1 MKNKIVSIFF
11 FLFCLTI
18 FADIRDAV
26 CVVRPNYEEK
36 ILQFMDDAAD
46 EISKAGYSDI
56 AELFEKA
63 KDGVFGSGFF
73 IHGQNKKIYVLTNYH
88 VAAYASSLSL
98 EIENIDGAK
107 IKIENCPVVAIDEEL
122 DLAIAEVEDK
132 RVKSFLDF
140 ADKLPSDGADVWS
153 AGYPG
158 LGGKPL
164 WQLGKGTVT
173 NSKAR
178 LSNIVD
184 PKKSFFIQHS
194 APIDSGNS
202 GGPLLVKSPNS
213 SGGGHNGY
221 EVIGINSAKAVF
233 RQSTNFAIP
242 ATSIKNFI
250 NGRVFGGSEKSE
262 NNLKLALDEFAEA
275 CKNFKIDKEEQKN
288 EEILKRLRKIA
299 MYVSEDYAIN
309 EGLDAYKAAL
319 RKAPRLFRAEIL
331 AASVL
336 GNPINGIRTALAYQ
350 IYTSIKPE
358 ENSYMPEKSIDITAL
373 KNTGTN
379 YEFVLYDEAEKSKF
393 FTVWKNNHNFWQIEA
408 SNLNGSPEKKS
419 SEKKS
424 SEKTAKKQ
432 KRNTGASFISIE
444 EIPVKMRIYASYTG
458 LKKDTGWASGFSL
471 GYLYSFKYVEIGFS
485 AVIDKPRTLPKASF
499 MKQPKIGSGIGPE
512 LRLQLPLNIKDVV
525 YLAPQAFVGGGVF
538 VPPFELFVQYGGGIE
553 VVPVNFTSISFGIEC
568 LARSYFKEIKETN
581 IGIRASIS
589 LRL

>member
-1 MKNKIVSIFF
+1 MKNKIISIFF

-73 IHGQNKKIYVLTNYH
+73 IRGQNKKIYVLTNYH

-122 DLAIAEVEDK
+122 DLAIAEVNDK
-132 RVKSFLDF
+132 SVKSFLNF
-140 ADKLPSDGADVWS
+140 AAKLPADGADVWS

-173 NSKAR
+173 NSKTR

-213 SGGGHNGY
+213 PEGY

-299 MYVSEDYAIN
+299 MYISEDYAIN
-309 EGLDAYKAAL
+309 EGLDAYKTAL

-331 AASVL
+331 AASIL

-358 ENSYMPEKSIDITAL
+358 ENSYMPETSIDITAL
-373 KNTGTN
+373 KNTGKN
-379 YEFVLYDEAEKSKF
+379 YEFLLYDEAAKSKF

-408 SNLNGSPEKKS
+408 SNLNSSPEKKS
-419 SEKKS
+419 SEKA
-424 SEKTAKKQ
+424 AKKEKQ
-432 KRNTGASFISIE
+432 NTGASFISIE
-444 EIPVKMRIYASYTG
+444 EIPTRMRIYASYTG

-485 AVIDKPRTLPKASF
+485 AVIDKPRNLPSASF
-499 MKQPKIGSGIGPE
+499 IEQPKIGSGMGPE
-512 LRLQLPLNIKDVV
+512 LRFQLPLNIKDVV

-553 VVPVNFTSISFGIEC
+553 IVPVNFTSISFGIES
-568 LARSYFKEIKETN
+568 LVRSYFKEIKETN

>member
-1 MKNKIVSIFF
+1 MKNKIISIFF

-26 CVVRPNYEEK
+26 CIVRPNYEEK

-46 EISKAGYSDI
+46 EISKSGYSDI
-56 AELFEKA
+56 AELFENA
-63 KDGVFGSGFF
+63 KEGVFGSGFF
-73 IHGQNKKIYVLTNYH
+73 IRGQNKKVYVLTNYH

-122 DLAIAEVEDK
+122 DLAIAEVNDK
-132 RVKSFLDF
+132 RVKSFLNF
-140 ADKLPSDGADVWS
+140 AAKLPSDGADVWS

-202 GGPLLVKSPNS
+202 GGPLLIKSPNS
-213 SGGGHNGY
+213 PEGY

-242 ATSIKNFI
+242 VTSIKNFI
-250 NGRVFGGSEKSE
+250 DGRLFGGREKAE
-262 NNLKLALDEFAEA
+262 NNLKLALDEFTEV

-299 MYVSEDYAIN
+299 MYISEDYAIN
-309 EGLDAYKAAL
+309 EGLDAYKTAL
-319 RKAPRLFRAEIL
+319 RKAPRLFRTEIL
-331 AASVL
+331 AASIL
-336 GNPINGIRTALAYQ
+336 GNPINGIRTAIAYE

-358 ENSYMPEKSIDITAL
+358 ENSYRSETSIDLKAL
-373 KNTGTN
+373 KNTGKN
-379 YEFVLYDEAEKSKF
+379 YEFVLYDEALKSKF
-393 FTVWKNNHNFWQIEA
+393 FTVWKNKHNFWQIEA

-419 SEKKS
+419 
-424 SEKTAKKQ
+424 EKTAKKEKQ
-432 KRNTGASFISIE
+432 KTGSSFISIE

-485 AVIDKPRTLPKASF
+485 GIIEKPRTLPSF
-499 MKQPKIGSGIGPE
+499 SFSNPPKIGIGLGPE
-512 LRLQLPLNIKDVV
+512 LRIQLPLNITDVV
-525 YLAPQAFVGGGVF
+525 YLAPQLFIGGGLF
-538 VPPFELFVQYGGGIE
+538 MPPFDPFVQYGGGIE
-553 VVPVNFTSISFGIEC
+553 IVPVNFTSISFGLEC
-568 LARSYFKEIKETN
+568 LVRSYFKEIKETN
-581 IGIRASIS
+581 VGIRASIS
-589 LRL
+589 LRI

>member
-73 IHGQNKKIYVLTNYH
+73 IRGQNKKIYVLTNYH
-88 VAAYASSLSL
+88 AAAYASSLSL

-213 SGGGHNGY
+213 SGGGNPNGY

-275 CKNFKIDKEEQKN
+275 CKNFKIDKDEQKN

-299 MYVSEDYAIN
+299 IYISEDYAIN
-309 EGLDAYKAAL
+309 EGLDAYKTAL

-331 AASVL
+331 AASIL
-336 GNPINGIRTALAYQ
+336 GNPINGIRTALAYE

-358 ENSYMPEKSIDITAL
+358 ENSYRPETSIELKSL
-373 KNTGTN
+373 KNTGKN
-379 YEFVLYDEAEKSKF
+379 YEFVLYDEAAKSKF

-408 SNLNGSPEKKS
+408 SNLNSSPEKKS
-419 SEKKS
+419 SEKA
-424 SEKTAKKQ
+424 AKKEKQ
-432 KRNTGASFISIE
+432 NTGASFISIE
-444 EIPVKMRIYASYTG
+444 EIPTRMRIYASYIG

-485 AVIDKPRTLPKASF
+485 GVIDKPRTLPSF
-499 MKQPKIGSGIGPE
+499 TFIKQPKIGIGMGPE
-512 LRLQLPLNIKDVV
+512 LRFLLPLNIKDAV

-538 VPPFELFVQYGGGIE
+538 IPPFEFFVQYGGGIE
-553 VVPVNFTSISFGIEC
+553 IVPVSFTSVSFGIEC
-568 LARSYFKEIKETN
+568 LVRSYFKEIKETN

-589 LRL
+589 LRI

>member
-1 MKNKIVSIFF
+1 MKNKIISIFF

-46 EISKAGYSDI
+46 EISKAGYSDF

-73 IHGQNKKIYVLTNYH
+73 IRGQNKKIYVLTNYH

-122 DLAIAEVEDK
+122 DLAIAEVNDK
-132 RVKSFLDF
+132 SVKSFLNF
-140 ADKLPSDGADVWS
+140 AAKLPADGADVWS

-173 NSKAR
+173 NSKTR

-202 GGPLLVKSPNS
+202 GGPLLIKSPNS
-213 SGGGHNGY
+213 PEGY

-262 NNLKLALDEFAEA
+262 NNLKLALDEFAES
-275 CKNFKIDKEEQKN
+275 CKNFKIDKDEQKN

-299 MYVSEDYAIN
+299 IYISEDYAIN
-309 EGLDAYKAAL
+309 EGLDAYKTAL
-319 RKAPRLFRAEIL
+319 RKAPRLFRTEIL
-331 AASVL
+331 AASIL

-358 ENSYMPEKSIDITAL
+358 ENSYRPETSIDLKSL
-373 KNTGTN
+373 KNTGKN

-419 SEKKS
+419 SEK
-424 SEKTAKKQ
+424 TAKKEKQ
-432 KRNTGASFISIE
+432 NTGASFISIE

-485 AVIDKPRTLPKASF
+485 AVIDKPRTLPSASF
-499 MKQPKIGSGIGPE
+499 IEQPKIGSGMGPE
-512 LRLQLPLNIKDVV
+512 LRFQLPLNIKDVV

-538 VPPFELFVQYGGGIE
+538 VPPFEIFVQYGGGIE
-553 VVPVNFTSISFGIEC
+553 IVPVNFTSISFGIES
-568 LARSYFKEIKETN
+568 LVRSYFKEIKETN

>member
-1 MKNKIVSIFF
+1 MKNKIISIFF
-11 FLFCLTI
+11 FLFYLTI

-36 ILQFMDDAAD
+36 TLQFMDDAAD

-73 IHGQNKKIYVLTNYH
+73 IRGQNKKIYVLTNYH

-132 RVKSFLDF
+132 RVKSFLNF

-202 GGPLLVKSPNS
+202 GGPLLVKSLNS
-213 SGGGHNGY
+213 SGGGNPNGY

-275 CKNFKIDKEEQKN
+275 CKNFKIDKEDQKN

-299 MYVSEDYAIN
+299 MYISEDYAIN
-309 EGLDAYKAAL
+309 EGLDAYKTAL
-319 RKAPRLFRAEIL
+319 RKAPRLFRTEIL
-331 AASVL
+331 AASIL

-358 ENSYMPEKSIDITAL
+358 ENSYRPETSIDLKSL
-373 KNTGTN
+373 KNIGKK

-419 SEKKS
+419 SEKA
-424 SEKTAKKQ
+424 AKKEKQ
-432 KRNTGASFISIE
+432 NTGASFISIE
-444 EIPVKMRIYASYTG
+444 EIPTRMRIYASYIG

-485 AVIDKPRTLPKASF
+485 GVIDKPRTLPSF
-499 MKQPKIGSGIGPE
+499 TFIKQPKIGIGMGPE
-512 LRLQLPLNIKDVV
+512 LRFLLPLNIKDAV

-538 VPPFELFVQYGGGIE
+538 IPPFEFFVQYGGGIE
-553 VVPVNFTSISFGIEC
+553 IVSVSFTSVSFGIEC
-568 LARSYFKEIKETN
+568 LVRSYFKEIKETN

-589 LRL
+589 LRI

>member
-1 MKNKIVSIFF
+1 MKNKIISIFF

-73 IHGQNKKIYVLTNYH
+73 IRGQNKKIYVLTNYH

-122 DLAIAEVEDK
+122 DLAIAEVNDK
-132 RVKSFLDF
+132 SVKSFLNF
-140 ADKLPSDGADVWS
+140 AAKLPADGADVWS

-173 NSKAR
+173 NSKTR

-202 GGPLLVKSPNS
+202 GGPLLIKSPNS
-213 SGGGHNGY
+213 PEGY

-242 ATSIKNFI
+242 TTSIKNFI

-275 CKNFKIDKEEQKN
+275 CKNFKIDKDEQKN

-299 MYVSEDYAIN
+299 MYISEDYAIN
-309 EGLDAYKAAL
+309 EGLDAYKTAL
-319 RKAPRLFRAEIL
+319 RKAPRLFRTEIL
-331 AASVL
+331 AASIL

-358 ENSYMPEKSIDITAL
+358 ENSYMPETSIDLKSL
-373 KNTGTN
+373 KNTGKN

-419 SEKKS
+419 SEK
-424 SEKTAKKQ
+424 TAKKEKQ
-432 KRNTGASFISIE
+432 NTGASFISIE

-485 AVIDKPRTLPKASF
+485 AVIDKPRNLPSASF
-499 MKQPKIGSGIGPE
+499 IEQPKIGSGMGPE
-512 LRLQLPLNIKDVV
+512 LRFQLPLNIKDVV

-553 VVPVNFTSISFGIEC
+553 IVPVNFTSISFGIES
-568 LARSYFKEIKETN
+568 LVRSYFKEIKETN

>member
-1 MKNKIVSIFF
+1 MKNKIISIFF

-73 IHGQNKKIYVLTNYH
+73 IRGQNKKIYVLTNYH

-122 DLAIAEVEDK
+122 DLAIAEVNDK
-132 RVKSFLDF
+132 GVKSFLNF
-140 ADKLPSDGADVWS
+140 AAKLPADGADVWS

-173 NSKAR
+173 NSKTR

-213 SGGGHNGY
+213 PEGY

-299 MYVSEDYAIN
+299 MYISEDYAIN
-309 EGLDAYKAAL
+309 EGLDAYKTAL

-331 AASVL
+331 AASIL

-358 ENSYMPEKSIDITAL
+358 ENSYMPETSIDITAL
-373 KNTGTN
+373 KNTGKN
-379 YEFVLYDEAEKSKF
+379 YEFLLYDEAAKSKF

-419 SEKKS
+419 SEK
-424 SEKTAKKQ
+424 TAKKEKQ
-432 KRNTGASFISIE
+432 NTGASFISIE

-485 AVIDKPRTLPKASF
+485 AVIDKPRNLPSASF
-499 MKQPKIGSGIGPE
+499 IEQPKIGSGMGPE
-512 LRLQLPLNIKDVV
+512 LRFQLPLNIKDVV

-538 VPPFELFVQYGGGIE
+538 VPPFEIFVQYGGGIE
-553 VVPVNFTSISFGIEC
+553 IVPVNFTSISFGIES
-568 LARSYFKEIKETN
+568 LVRSYFKEIKETN

>member
-1 MKNKIVSIFF
+1 MKNKIISIFF
-11 FLFCLTI
+11 FLFCLTV

-56 AELFEKA
+56 AELFENA
-63 KDGVFGSGFF
+63 KEGVFGSGFF
-73 IHGQNKKIYVLTNYH
+73 IRGQNKKTYVLTNYH

-122 DLAIAEVEDK
+122 DLAIAEVNDK
-132 RVKSFLDF
+132 RVKSFLNF
-140 ADKLPSDGADVWS
+140 ASKLPSDGADVWS

-202 GGPLLVKSPNS
+202 GGPLLIKSPNS
-213 SGGGHNGY
+213 PEGY

-309 EGLDAYKAAL
+309 EGLDAYKTAL
-319 RKAPRLFRAEIL
+319 RKAPRLFRTEIL
-331 AASVL
+331 AASIL

-358 ENSYMPEKSIDITAL
+358 ENSYRSETSIDLKSL
-373 KNTGTN
+373 KNTGKN

-419 SEKKS
+419 SEKA
-424 SEKTAKKQ
+424 AKKEKQ
-432 KRNTGASFISIE
+432 NTGASFISIE
-444 EIPVKMRIYASYTG
+444 EIPTRMRIYASYIG

-485 AVIDKPRTLPKASF
+485 GVIDKPRTLPSF
-499 MKQPKIGSGIGPE
+499 TFIKQPKIGIGMGPE
-512 LRLQLPLNIKDVV
+512 LRFLLPLNIKDAV

-538 VPPFELFVQYGGGIE
+538 IPPFEFFVQYGGGIE
-553 VVPVNFTSISFGIEC
+553 IVPVNFTSISFGLEC
-568 LARSYFKEIKETN
+568 LVRSYFKEIKETN

-589 LRL
+589 LRI

>member
-1 MKNKIVSIFF
+1 M
-11 FLFCLTI
+11 
-18 FADIRDAV
+18 
-26 CVVRPNYEEK
+26 
-36 ILQFMDDAAD
+36 
-46 EISKAGYSDI
+46 
-56 AELFEKA
+56 
-63 KDGVFGSGFF
+63 
-73 IHGQNKKIYVLTNYH
+73 
-88 VAAYASSLSL
+88 
-98 EIENIDGAK
+98 
-107 IKIENCPVVAIDEEL
+107 
-122 DLAIAEVEDK
+122 DLAIAEVNDK
-132 RVKSFLDF
+132 RVKSFLNF
-140 ADKLPSDGADVWS
+140 AAKLPSDGADVWS

-202 GGPLLVKSPNS
+202 GGPLLIKSPNS
-213 SGGGHNGY
+213 PEEY

-299 MYVSEDYAIN
+299 MYISEDYAIN
-309 EGLDAYKAAL
+309 EGLDAYKTAL
-319 RKAPRLFRAEIL
+319 RKAPRLFRTEIL
-331 AASVL
+331 AASIL

-358 ENSYMPEKSIDITAL
+358 ENSYMPETSIDLKSL
-373 KNTGTN
+373 KNTGKN

-419 SEKKS
+419 SEK
-424 SEKTAKKQ
+424 TAKKE
-432 KRNTGASFISIE
+432 KKNTGASFISIE
-444 EIPVKMRIYASYTG
+444 EIPTRMRIYASYIG

-485 AVIDKPRTLPKASF
+485 AVIDKPRNLPSASF
-499 MKQPKIGSGIGPE
+499 IEQPKIGSGMGPE
-512 LRLQLPLNIKDVV
+512 LRFQLPLNIKDVV

-538 VPPFELFVQYGGGIE
+538 VPPIELFVQYGGGIE
-553 VVPVNFTSISFGIEC
+553 IVPVNFTSISFGIES
-568 LARSYFKEIKETN
+568 LVRSYFKEIKETN

>member
-73 IHGQNKKIYVLTNYH
+73 IRGQNKKIYVLTNYH

-213 SGGGHNGY
+213 SGGGNPNGY

-275 CKNFKIDKEEQKN
+275 CKNFKIDKDEQKN

-299 MYVSEDYAIN
+299 IYISEDYAIN
-309 EGLDAYKAAL
+309 EGLDAYKTAL

-331 AASVL
+331 AASIL
-336 GNPINGIRTALAYQ
+336 GNPINGIRTALAYE

-358 ENSYMPEKSIDITAL
+358 ENSYRPETSIELKSL
-373 KNTGTN
+373 KNTGKN
-379 YEFVLYDEAEKSKF
+379 YEFVLYDEAAKSKF

-408 SNLNGSPEKKS
+408 SNLNSSPEKKS
-419 SEKKS
+419 SEKA
-424 SEKTAKKQ
+424 AKKEKQ
-432 KRNTGASFISIE
+432 NTGASFISIE
-444 EIPVKMRIYASYTG
+444 EIPTRMRIYASYIG

-485 AVIDKPRTLPKASF
+485 GVIDKPRTLPSF
-499 MKQPKIGSGIGPE
+499 TFIKQPKIGIGMGPE
-512 LRLQLPLNIKDVV
+512 LRFLLPLNIKDAV

-538 VPPFELFVQYGGGIE
+538 IPPFEFFVQYGGGIE
-553 VVPVNFTSISFGIEC
+553 IVPVSFTSVSFGIEC
-568 LARSYFKEIKETN
+568 LVRSYFKEIKETN

-589 LRL
+589 LRI

>member
-1 MKNKIVSIFF
+1 MKNKIISIFF

-73 IHGQNKKIYVLTNYH
+73 IRGQNKKIYVLTNYH

-122 DLAIAEVEDK
+122 DLAIAEVNDK
-132 RVKSFLDF
+132 SVKSFLNF
-140 ADKLPSDGADVWS
+140 AAKLPADGADVWS

-173 NSKAR
+173 NSKTR

-213 SGGGHNGY
+213 PEGY

-299 MYVSEDYAIN
+299 MYISEDYAIN
-309 EGLDAYKAAL
+309 EGLDAYKTAL
-319 RKAPRLFRAEIL
+319 RKAPRLFRTEIL
-331 AASVL
+331 AASIL

-358 ENSYMPEKSIDITAL
+358 ENSYRPETSIDLKSL
-373 KNTGTN
+373 KNTGKN
-379 YEFVLYDEAEKSKF
+379 YEFLLYDEAEKSKF

-419 SEKKS
+419 SEK
-424 SEKTAKKQ
+424 TAKKEKQ
-432 KRNTGASFISIE
+432 NTGASFISIE

-485 AVIDKPRTLPKASF
+485 AVIDKPRNLPSASF
-499 MKQPKIGSGIGPE
+499 IEQPKIGSGMGPE
-512 LRLQLPLNIKDVV
+512 LRFQLPLNIKDVV

-538 VPPFELFVQYGGGIE
+538 VPPFEIFVQYGGGIE
-553 VVPVNFTSISFGIEC
+553 IVPVNFTSISFGIES
-568 LARSYFKEIKETN
+568 LVRSYFKEIKETN

>member
-1 MKNKIVSIFF
+1 MKNKIISIFF

-73 IHGQNKKIYVLTNYH
+73 IRGQNKKIYVLTNYH

-122 DLAIAEVEDK
+122 DLAIAEVNDK
-132 RVKSFLDF
+132 SVKSFLNF
-140 ADKLPSDGADVWS
+140 AAKLPADGADVWS

-173 NSKAR
+173 NSKTR

-213 SGGGHNGY
+213 PEGY

-299 MYVSEDYAIN
+299 MYISEDYAIN
-309 EGLDAYKAAL
+309 EGLDAYKTAL

-331 AASVL
+331 AASIL

-358 ENSYMPEKSIDITAL
+358 ENSYMPETSIDITAL
-373 KNTGTN
+373 KNTGKN
-379 YEFVLYDEAEKSKF
+379 YEFLLYDEAAKSKF

-408 SNLNGSPEKKS
+408 SNLNSSPEKKS
-419 SEKKS
+419 SEKA
-424 SEKTAKKQ
+424 AKKEKQ
-432 KRNTGASFISIE
+432 NTGASFISIE
-444 EIPVKMRIYASYTG
+444 EIPTRMRIYASYTG

-485 AVIDKPRTLPKASF
+485 AIIDKPRTLPSASF
-499 MKQPKIGSGIGPE
+499 IEQPKIGSGMGPE
-512 LRLQLPLNIKDVV
+512 LRFQLPLNIKDVV

-553 VVPVNFTSISFGIEC
+553 IVPVNFTSISFGIES
-568 LARSYFKEIKETN
+568 LVRSYFKEIKETN

>member
-1 MKNKIVSIFF
+1 MKNKIISIFF
-11 FLFCLTI
+11 FLFSLAI

-73 IHGQNKKIYVLTNYH
+73 IRGQNKKIYVLTNYH
-88 VAAYASSLSL
+88 VAAYASSLSI

-122 DLAIAEVEDK
+122 DLAIAEVNDK
-132 RVKSFLDF
+132 SVKSFLNF
-140 ADKLPSDGADVWS
+140 AAKLPADGADVWS

-173 NSKAR
+173 NSKTR

-202 GGPLLVKSPNS
+202 GGPLLIKSPNS
-213 SGGGHNGY
+213 PEGY

-242 ATSIKNFI
+242 TTSIKNFI

-299 MYVSEDYAIN
+299 IYISEDYAIN
-309 EGLDAYKAAL
+309 EGLDAYKTAL
-319 RKAPRLFRAEIL
+319 RKAPRLFRTEIL
-331 AASVL
+331 AASIL

-358 ENSYMPEKSIDITAL
+358 ENSYRPETSIDLKSL
-373 KNTGTN
+373 KNTGKN
-379 YEFVLYDEAEKSKF
+379 YEFVLYDEAEKSNF

-419 SEKKS
+419 SEK
-424 SEKTAKKQ
+424 TAKKEKQ
-432 KRNTGASFISIE
+432 NTGASFISIE

-458 LKKDTGWASGFSL
+458 LKRDTGWASGFSL

-485 AVIDKPRTLPKASF
+485 AVIDKPRTLPSASF
-499 MKQPKIGSGIGPE
+499 IEQPKIGSGMGPE

-553 VVPVNFTSISFGIEC
+553 IVPVTFTSVSFGIEC
-568 LARSYFKEIKETN
+568 LVRSYFKEIKETN
-581 IGIRASIS
+581 VGIRASIS

>member
-1 MKNKIVSIFF
+1 MKNKIISIFF

-26 CVVRPNYEEK
+26 CIVRPNYEEK

-73 IHGQNKKIYVLTNYH
+73 IRGQNKKIYVLTNYH

-122 DLAIAEVEDK
+122 DLAIAEVNDK
-132 RVKSFLDF
+132 RVKSFLNF
-140 ADKLPSDGADVWS
+140 AGKLPADGADVWS

-202 GGPLLVKSPNS
+202 GGPLLIKSPNS
-213 SGGGHNGY
+213 PEGY

-250 NGRVFGGSEKSE
+250 DGRVFGGMEKSE

-309 EGLDAYKAAL
+309 EGLDAYKTAL
-319 RKAPRLFRAEIL
+319 RKAPRLFRTEIL
-331 AASVL
+331 AASIL
-336 GNPINGIRTALAYQ
+336 GNPINGIRTAIAYE

-358 ENSYMPEKSIDITAL
+358 ENSYRSETSIDLKSL
-373 KNTGTN
+373 KNTGKN

-419 SEKKS
+419 SEKA
-424 SEKTAKKQ
+424 AKKEKQ
-432 KRNTGASFISIE
+432 NTGASFISIE
-444 EIPVKMRIYASYTG
+444 EIPTRMRIYASYIG

-485 AVIDKPRTLPKASF
+485 GVIDKPRTLPSF
-499 MKQPKIGSGIGPE
+499 TFIKQPKIGIGMGPE
-512 LRLQLPLNIKDVV
+512 LRFLLPLNIKDAV

-538 VPPFELFVQYGGGIE
+538 IPPFEFFVQYGGGIE
-553 VVPVNFTSISFGIEC
+553 IVPVSFTSVSFGIEC
-568 LARSYFKEIKETN
+568 LVRSYFKEIKETN

-589 LRL
+589 LRI

>member
-1 MKNKIVSIFF
+1 MKNKIISIFF

-73 IHGQNKKIYVLTNYH
+73 IRGQNKKIYVLTNYH

-122 DLAIAEVEDK
+122 DLAIAEVNDK
-132 RVKSFLDF
+132 SVKSFLNF
-140 ADKLPSDGADVWS
+140 AAKLPADGADVWS

-173 NSKAR
+173 NSKTR

-202 GGPLLVKSPNS
+202 GGPLLIKSPNS
-213 SGGGHNGY
+213 PEGY

-299 MYVSEDYAIN
+299 MYISEDYAIN
-309 EGLDAYKAAL
+309 EGLDAYKTAL

-331 AASVL
+331 AASIL

-358 ENSYMPEKSIDITAL
+358 ENSYMPETSIDITAL
-373 KNTGTN
+373 KNTGKN
-379 YEFVLYDEAEKSKF
+379 YEFLLYDEAAKSKF

-408 SNLNGSPEKKS
+408 SNLNSSPEKKS
-419 SEKKS
+419 SEKA
-424 SEKTAKKQ
+424 AKKEKQ
-432 KRNTGASFISIE
+432 NTGASFISIE

-485 AVIDKPRTLPKASF
+485 AIIDKPRTLPSASF
-499 MKQPKIGSGIGPE
+499 IEQPKIGSGMGPE
-512 LRLQLPLNIKDVV
+512 LRFQLPLNIKDVV

-553 VVPVNFTSISFGIEC
+553 IVPVNFTSISFGIES
-568 LARSYFKEIKETN
+568 LVRSYFKEIKETN

>member
-1 MKNKIVSIFF
+1 MKNKIISIFF

-73 IHGQNKKIYVLTNYH
+73 IRGQNKKIYVLTNYH

-122 DLAIAEVEDK
+122 DLAIAEVNDK
-132 RVKSFLDF
+132 SVKSFLNF
-140 ADKLPSDGADVWS
+140 AAKLPADGADVWS

-173 NSKAR
+173 NSKTR

-202 GGPLLVKSPNS
+202 GGPLLIKSPNS
-213 SGGGHNGY
+213 PEGY

-299 MYVSEDYAIN
+299 IYISEDYAIN
-309 EGLDAYKAAL
+309 EGLDAYKTAL
-319 RKAPRLFRAEIL
+319 RKAPRLFRTEIL
-331 AASVL
+331 AASIL

-358 ENSYMPEKSIDITAL
+358 ENSYRPETSIDLKSL
-373 KNTGTN
+373 KNTGKN

-419 SEKKS
+419 SEK
-424 SEKTAKKQ
+424 TAKKEKQ
-432 KRNTGASFISIE
+432 NTGASFISIE

-485 AVIDKPRTLPKASF
+485 AVIDKPRTLPRGSLIE
-499 MKQPKIGSGIGPE
+499 QPKIGTGMGPE
-512 LRLQLPLNIKDVV
+512 LRFQLPLNIKDVI
-525 YLAPQAFVGGGVF
+525 YLAPQAFVGGCVF
-538 VPPFELFVQYGGGIE
+538 IPPFDPFVQYGGGIE
-553 VVPVNFTSISFGIEC
+553 IVPVNFTSISFGIEC

>member
-73 IHGQNKKIYVLTNYH
+73 IRGQNKKIYVLTNYH

-202 GGPLLVKSPNS
+202 GGPLLIKSPNS
-213 SGGGHNGY
+213 PEGY

-275 CKNFKIDKEEQKN
+275 CKNFKIDKDEQKN

-299 MYVSEDYAIN
+299 IYISEDYAIN
-309 EGLDAYKAAL
+309 EGLDAYKTAL

-331 AASVL
+331 AASIL
-336 GNPINGIRTALAYQ
+336 GNPINGIRTALAYE

-358 ENSYMPEKSIDITAL
+358 ENSYRPETSIELKSL
-373 KNTGTN
+373 KNTGKN
-379 YEFVLYDEAEKSKF
+379 YEFVLYDEAAKSKF

-408 SNLNGSPEKKS
+408 SNLNSSPEKKS
-419 SEKKS
+419 SEKA
-424 SEKTAKKQ
+424 AKKEKQ
-432 KRNTGASFISIE
+432 NTGASFISIE
-444 EIPVKMRIYASYTG
+444 EIPTRMRIYASYIG

-485 AVIDKPRTLPKASF
+485 GVIDKPRTLPSF
-499 MKQPKIGSGIGPE
+499 TFIKQPKIGIGMGPE
-512 LRLQLPLNIKDVV
+512 LRFLLPLNIKDAV

-538 VPPFELFVQYGGGIE
+538 IPPFEFFVQYGGGIE
-553 VVPVNFTSISFGIEC
+553 IVPVSFTSVSFGIEC
-568 LARSYFKEIKETN
+568 LVRSYFKEIKETN

-589 LRL
+589 LRI

>member
-73 IHGQNKKIYVLTNYH
+73 IRGQNKKIYVLTNYH

-202 GGPLLVKSPNS
+202 GGPLLIKSPNS
-213 SGGGHNGY
+213 PEGY

-275 CKNFKIDKEEQKN
+275 CKNFKIDKDEQKN

-299 MYVSEDYAIN
+299 IYISEDYAIN
-309 EGLDAYKAAL
+309 EGLDAYKTAL

-331 AASVL
+331 AASIL
-336 GNPINGIRTALAYQ
+336 GNPINGIRTALAYE

-358 ENSYMPEKSIDITAL
+358 ENSYRPETSIELKSL
-373 KNTGTN
+373 KNTGKN
-379 YEFVLYDEAEKSKF
+379 YEFVLYDEAAKSKF

-408 SNLNGSPEKKS
+408 SNLNSSPEKKS
-419 SEKKS
+419 SEKA
-424 SEKTAKKQ
+424 AKKEKQ
-432 KRNTGASFISIE
+432 NTGASFISIE
-444 EIPVKMRIYASYTG
+444 EIPTRMRIYASYIG

-485 AVIDKPRTLPKASF
+485 GVIDKPRTLPSF
-499 MKQPKIGSGIGPE
+499 TFIKQPKIGIGMGPE
-512 LRLQLPLNIKDVV
+512 LRFLLPLNIKDAV

-538 VPPFELFVQYGGGIE
+538 IPPFEFFVQYGGGIE
-553 VVPVNFTSISFGIEC
+553 IVPVSFTSVSFGIEC
-568 LARSYFKEIKETN
+568 LVMSYFKEIKETN

-589 LRL
+589 LRI

>member
-1 MKNKIVSIFF
+1 MKNKIISIFF

-73 IHGQNKKIYVLTNYH
+73 IRGQNKKIYVLTNYH

-262 NNLKLALDEFAEA
+262 TNLKLALDEFAEA

-309 EGLDAYKAAL
+309 EGLDAYKTAL
-319 RKAPRLFRAEIL
+319 RKAPRLFRTEIL
-331 AASVL
+331 AASIL
-336 GNPINGIRTALAYQ
+336 GNPINGIRTAVAYE
-350 IYTSIKPE
+350 IYNSIKPE
-358 ENSYMPEKSIDITAL
+358 ENSYMPETSIDLKAL
-373 KNTGTN
+373 KNTGKN
-379 YEFVLYDEAEKSKF
+379 YEFVLYDEAAKSKF
-393 FTVWKNNHNFWQIEA
+393 FTVWKNKHNFWQIEA

-419 SEKKS
+419 SEK
-424 SEKTAKKQ
+424 TAKKGKQ
-432 KRNTGASFISIE
+432 KTGVPFISIE
-444 EIPVKMRIYASYTG
+444 EIPTRMRIYASYIG
-458 LKKDTGWASGFSL
+458 LKKDTGWTSGFSL

-485 AVIDKPRTLPKASF
+485 GVIDKPRTLPSF
-499 MKQPKIGSGIGPE
+499 SFSKQPKIGIGMGPE
-512 LRLQLPLNIKDVV
+512 LRFLLPLNIKDAI
-525 YLAPQAFVGGGVF
+525 YLAPQAFVGGCVF
-538 VPPFELFVQYGGGIE
+538 IPPFEFFVQYGGGIE
-553 VVPVNFTSISFGIEC
+553 IVPVSFTSVSFGIEC
-568 LARSYFKEIKETN
+568 LVRSYFKEIKETN

-589 LRL
+589 LRI

>member
-1 MKNKIVSIFF
+1 MKNKIISIFF

-26 CVVRPNYEEK
+26 CIVRPNYEEK

-56 AELFEKA
+56 AELFENA
-63 KDGVFGSGFF
+63 KEGVFGSGFF
-73 IHGQNKKIYVLTNYH
+73 IQGQNKKIYVLTNHH

-202 GGPLLVKSPNS
+202 GGPLLIKSPNS
-213 SGGGHNGY
+213 PEGY

-275 CKNFKIDKEEQKN
+275 CKNFKIDKDEQKN

-299 MYVSEDYAIN
+299 IYISEDYAIN
-309 EGLDAYKAAL
+309 EGLDAYKTAL

-331 AASVL
+331 AASIL
-336 GNPINGIRTALAYQ
+336 GNPINGIRTALAYE

-358 ENSYMPEKSIDITAL
+358 ENSYRPETSIELKSL
-373 KNTGTN
+373 KNTGKN
-379 YEFVLYDEAEKSKF
+379 YEFVLYDEAAKSKF

-408 SNLNGSPEKKS
+408 SNLNSSP
-419 SEKKS
+419 EKKS
-424 SEKTAKKQ
+424 SEKTAKKGKQ
-432 KRNTGASFISIE
+432 KTGVPFISIE
-444 EIPVKMRIYASYTG
+444 EIPTRMRIYASYIG

-485 AVIDKPRTLPKASF
+485 GVIDKPRTLPSF
-499 MKQPKIGSGIGPE
+499 TFIKQPKIGIGMGPE
-512 LRLQLPLNIKDVV
+512 LRFLLPLNIKDVV

-538 VPPFELFVQYGGGIE
+538 IPPFEFFVQYGGGIE
-553 VVPVNFTSISFGIEC
+553 IVPVSFTSVSFGIEC
-568 LARSYFKEIKETN
+568 LVRSYFKEIKETN

-589 LRL
+589 LRI

>member
-1 MKNKIVSIFF
+1 MKNKIISIFF

-73 IHGQNKKIYVLTNYH
+73 IRGQNKKIYVLTNYH

-122 DLAIAEVEDK
+122 DLAIAEVNDK
-132 RVKSFLDF
+132 SVKSFLNF
-140 ADKLPSDGADVWS
+140 AAKLPADGADVWS

-173 NSKAR
+173 NSKTR

-202 GGPLLVKSPNS
+202 GGPLLIKSPNS
-213 SGGGHNGY
+213 PEGY

-299 MYVSEDYAIN
+299 MYISEDYAIN
-309 EGLDAYKAAL
+309 EGLDAYKTAL

-331 AASVL
+331 AASIL

-358 ENSYMPEKSIDITAL
+358 ENSYRPETSIDLKSL
-373 KNTGTN
+373 KNTGKN

-419 SEKKS
+419 SEK
-424 SEKTAKKQ
+424 TAKKEKQ
-432 KRNTGASFISIE
+432 NTGASFISIE

-485 AVIDKPRTLPKASF
+485 AVIDKPRNLPSASF
-499 MKQPKIGSGIGPE
+499 IEQPKIGSGMGPE
-512 LRLQLPLNIKDVV
+512 LRFQLPLNIKDVV

-538 VPPFELFVQYGGGIE
+538 VPPFEIFVQYGGGIE
-553 VVPVNFTSISFGIEC
+553 IVPVNFTSISFGIES
-568 LARSYFKEIKETN
+568 LVRSYFKEIKETN

>member
-1 MKNKIVSIFF
+1 MKNKIISIFF

-73 IHGQNKKIYVLTNYH
+73 IRGQNKKIYVLTNYH

-122 DLAIAEVEDK
+122 DLAIAEVNDK
-132 RVKSFLDF
+132 SVKSFLNF
-140 ADKLPSDGADVWS
+140 AAKLPADGADVWS

-173 NSKAR
+173 NSKTR

-202 GGPLLVKSPNS
+202 GGPLLIKSPNS
-213 SGGGHNGY
+213 PEGY

-262 NNLKLALDEFAEA
+262 NNLKLALDEFAES
-275 CKNFKIDKEEQKN
+275 CKNFKIDKDEQKN

-299 MYVSEDYAIN
+299 IYISEDYAIN
-309 EGLDAYKAAL
+309 EGLDAYKTAL
-319 RKAPRLFRAEIL
+319 RKAPRLFRTEIL
-331 AASVL
+331 AASIL

-358 ENSYMPEKSIDITAL
+358 ENSYRPETSIDITAL
-373 KNTGTN
+373 KNTGKN

-419 SEKKS
+419 SEK
-424 SEKTAKKQ
+424 TAKKEKQ
-432 KRNTGASFISIE
+432 NTGASFISIE

-485 AVIDKPRTLPKASF
+485 AVIDKPRTLPSASF
-499 MKQPKIGSGIGPE
+499 IEQPKIGSGMGPE
-512 LRLQLPLNIKDVV
+512 LRFQLPLNIKDVV

-538 VPPFELFVQYGGGIE
+538 VPPFEIFVQYGGGIE
-553 VVPVNFTSISFGIEC
+553 IVPVNFTSISFGIES
-568 LARSYFKEIKETN
+568 LVRSYFKEIKETN

>member
-1 MKNKIVSIFF
+1 MKNKIISIFF
-11 FLFCLTI
+11 FLFCLTV

-73 IHGQNKKIYVLTNYH
+73 IRGQNKKTYVLTNYH

-122 DLAIAEVEDK
+122 DLAIAEVKDK
-132 RVKSFLDF
+132 RVKSFLNF
-140 ADKLPSDGADVWS
+140 ASKLPSDGADVWS

-202 GGPLLVKSPNS
+202 GGPLLIKSPNS
-213 SGGGHNGY
+213 PEGY

-309 EGLDAYKAAL
+309 EGLDAYKTAL
-319 RKAPRLFRAEIL
+319 RKAPRLFRTEIL
-331 AASVL
+331 AASIL
-336 GNPINGIRTALAYQ
+336 GNPINGIRTAVAYQ

-358 ENSYMPEKSIDITAL
+358 ENSYMPETSIDLKSL
-373 KNTGTN
+373 KNTGKN

-419 SEKKS
+419 SEKA
-424 SEKTAKKQ
+424 AKKEKQ
-432 KRNTGASFISIE
+432 NTGASFISIE
-444 EIPVKMRIYASYTG
+444 EIPTRMRIYASYIG

-485 AVIDKPRTLPKASF
+485 GVIDKPRTLPSF
-499 MKQPKIGSGIGPE
+499 TFIKQPKIGIGMGPE
-512 LRLQLPLNIKDVV
+512 LRFLLPLNIKDAV

-538 VPPFELFVQYGGGIE
+538 VPPFEIFVQYGGGIE
-553 VVPVNFTSISFGIEC
+553 IVPVNFTSISFGIES
-568 LARSYFKEIKETN
+568 LVRSYFKEIKETN

-589 LRL
+589 LRI

>member
-1 MKNKIVSIFF
+1 MKNKIISIFF

-73 IHGQNKKIYVLTNYH
+73 IRGQNKKIYVLTNYH

-122 DLAIAEVEDK
+122 DLAIAEVNDK
-132 RVKSFLDF
+132 SVKSFLNF
-140 ADKLPSDGADVWS
+140 AAKLPADGADVWS

-173 NSKAR
+173 NSKTR

-202 GGPLLVKSPNS
+202 GGPLLIKSPNS
-213 SGGGHNGY
+213 PEGY

-262 NNLKLALDEFAEA
+262 NNLKLALDEFAES
-275 CKNFKIDKEEQKN
+275 CKNFKIDKDEQKN

-299 MYVSEDYAIN
+299 IYISEDYAIN
-309 EGLDAYKAAL
+309 EGLDAYKTAL
-319 RKAPRLFRAEIL
+319 RKAPRLFRTEIL
-331 AASVL
+331 AASIL

-358 ENSYMPEKSIDITAL
+358 ENSYRPETSIDLKSL
-373 KNTGTN
+373 KNTGKN
-379 YEFVLYDEAEKSKF
+379 YEFVLYDETAKSKF

-419 SEKKS
+419 SEK
-424 SEKTAKKQ
+424 TAKKEKQ
-432 KRNTGASFISIE
+432 NTGASFISIE

-485 AVIDKPRTLPKASF
+485 AVIDKPRTLPSASF
-499 MKQPKIGSGIGPE
+499 IEQPKIGSGMGPE
-512 LRLQLPLNIKDVV
+512 LRFQLPLNIKDVV

-553 VVPVNFTSISFGIEC
+553 IVPVNFTSISFGIES
-568 LARSYFKEIKETN
+568 LVRSYFKEIKETN

>member
-1 MKNKIVSIFF
+1 MKNKIISIFF

-73 IHGQNKKIYVLTNYH
+73 IRGQNKKVYVLTNYH

-122 DLAIAEVEDK
+122 DLAIAEVNDK
-132 RVKSFLDF
+132 SVKSFLNF
-140 ADKLPSDGADVWS
+140 AAKLPADGADVWS

-173 NSKAR
+173 NSKTR

-213 SGGGHNGY
+213 PEGY

-250 NGRVFGGSEKSE
+250 DRRVFGGSEKSE

-288 EEILKRLRKIA
+288 EEILKRLRKIV

-331 AASVL
+331 AASIL

-358 ENSYMPEKSIDITAL
+358 ENSYMPETSIDITAL
-373 KNTGTN
+373 KNTGKN

-393 FTVWKNNHNFWQIEA
+393 FTVWKNTHNFWQIEA

-419 SEKKS
+419 SEK
-424 SEKTAKKQ
+424 TAKKQ
-432 KRNTGASFISIE
+432 KRNTGAPFISIE

-458 LKKDTGWASGFSL
+458 LKKDTGWASGFSF

-485 AVIDKPRTLPKASF
+485 AIIDKPRTLPKASF
-499 MKQPKIGSGIGPE
+499 MKQPKIGIGIGPE
-512 LRLQLPLNIKDVV
+512 LRFQLPLNIKDVV

-538 VPPFELFVQYGGGIE
+538 IPPFDPFVQYGGGIE
-553 VVPVNFTSISFGIEC
+553 IVPVNFTSISFGIEC

>member
-1 MKNKIVSIFF
+1 MKNKIISIFF

-73 IHGQNKKIYVLTNYH
+73 IRGQNKKIYVLTNYH

-122 DLAIAEVEDK
+122 DLAIAEVNDK
-132 RVKSFLDF
+132 SVKSFLNF
-140 ADKLPSDGADVWS
+140 AAKLPADGADVWS

-173 NSKAR
+173 NSKTR

-213 SGGGHNGY
+213 PEGY

-299 MYVSEDYAIN
+299 IYISEDYAIN
-309 EGLDAYKAAL
+309 EGLDAYKTAL
-319 RKAPRLFRAEIL
+319 RKAPRLFRTEIL
-331 AASVL
+331 AASIL

-358 ENSYMPEKSIDITAL
+358 ENSYRPETSIDLKSL
-373 KNTGTN
+373 KNTGKN

-419 SEKKS
+419 SEK
-424 SEKTAKKQ
+424 TAKKEKQ
-432 KRNTGASFISIE
+432 NTGASFISIE

-485 AVIDKPRTLPKASF
+485 AVIDKPRNLPSASF
-499 MKQPKIGSGIGPE
+499 IEQPKIGSGMGPE
-512 LRLQLPLNIKDVV
+512 LRFQLPLNIKDVV

-538 VPPFELFVQYGGGIE
+538 VPPFEIFVQYGGGIE
-553 VVPVNFTSISFGIEC
+553 IVPVNFTSISFGIES
-568 LARSYFKEIKETN
+568 LVRSYFKEIKETN

>member
-1 MKNKIVSIFF
+1 MKNKIISIFF

-73 IHGQNKKIYVLTNYH
+73 IRGQNKKIYVLTNYH

-122 DLAIAEVEDK
+122 DLAIAEVNDK
-132 RVKSFLDF
+132 SVKSFLNF
-140 ADKLPSDGADVWS
+140 AAKLPADGADVWS

-173 NSKAR
+173 NSKTR

-202 GGPLLVKSPNS
+202 GGPLLIKSPNS
-213 SGGGHNGY
+213 PEGY

-262 NNLKLALDEFAEA
+262 NNLKLALDEFAES
-275 CKNFKIDKEEQKN
+275 CKNFKIDKDEQKN

-299 MYVSEDYAIN
+299 IYISEDYAIN
-309 EGLDAYKAAL
+309 EGLDAYKTAL

-331 AASVL
+331 AASIL

-358 ENSYMPEKSIDITAL
+358 ENSYMPETSIDITAL
-373 KNTGTN
+373 KNTGKN
-379 YEFVLYDEAEKSKF
+379 YEFLLYDEAAKSKF

-419 SEKKS
+419 SEK
-424 SEKTAKKQ
+424 TAKKEKQ
-432 KRNTGASFISIE
+432 NTGASFISIE

-485 AVIDKPRTLPKASF
+485 AVIDKPRNLPSASF
-499 MKQPKIGSGIGPE
+499 IEQPKIGSGMGPE
-512 LRLQLPLNIKDVV
+512 LRFQLPLNIKDVV

-538 VPPFELFVQYGGGIE
+538 VPPFEIFVQYGGGIE
-553 VVPVNFTSISFGIEC
+553 IVPVNFTSISFGIES
-568 LARSYFKEIKETN
+568 LVRSYFKEIKETN

>member
-1 MKNKIVSIFF
+1 MKNKIISIFF

-73 IHGQNKKIYVLTNYH
+73 IRGQNKKIYVLTNYH

-122 DLAIAEVEDK
+122 DLAIAEVNDK
-132 RVKSFLDF
+132 SVKSFLNF
-140 ADKLPSDGADVWS
+140 AAKLPADGADVWS

-173 NSKAR
+173 NSKTR

-213 SGGGHNGY
+213 PEGY

-299 MYVSEDYAIN
+299 MYISEDYAIN
-309 EGLDAYKAAL
+309 EGLDAYKTAL
-319 RKAPRLFRAEIL
+319 RKAPRLFRTEIL
-331 AASVL
+331 AASIL

-358 ENSYMPEKSIDITAL
+358 ENSYRPETSIDLKSL
-373 KNTGTN
+373 KNTGKN
-379 YEFVLYDEAEKSKF
+379 YEFLLYDEAEKSKF

-408 SNLNGSPEKKS
+408 SNLNSSP
-419 SEKKS
+419 EKKS
-424 SEKTAKKQ
+424 SEKTAKKEKQ
-432 KRNTGASFISIE
+432 NTGASFISIE

-485 AVIDKPRTLPKASF
+485 AVIDKPRNLPSASF
-499 MKQPKIGSGIGPE
+499 IEQPKIGSGMGPE
-512 LRLQLPLNIKDVV
+512 LRFQLPLNIKDVV

-538 VPPFELFVQYGGGIE
+538 VPPFEIFVQYGGGIE
-553 VVPVNFTSISFGIEC
+553 IVPVNFTSISFGIES
-568 LARSYFKEIKETN
+568 LVRSYFKEIKETN